1 MEVTTTGAPSLRR
14 WIAANRNQ
22 PAALFNN
29 IIDWFVLNRN
39 ADYGL
44 AVMRIAS
51 GSLILGWLLLNVPV
65 ANKVWGP
72 GSAYWDPYR
81 AVLGYKWPLDIL
93 REAGTGFFWGWYVTA
108 ILLAIAFTLGWR
120 TRVITPLFFVF
131 YAAINAQNTAIAD
144 GGNYFIRIM
153 LIYMIF
159 ADISRRWSLDAKRR
173 AVRGARVA
181 NTETQVGTVFHN
193 LALCLIVAQLCIVY
207 FEAGMYK
214 VQGKLWQEGT
224 AMYYPISSEAYGVL
238 PWLSE
243 LLTTNTWMVV
253 LLTYFTVIVQ
263 IAFPFLLFNRLTR
276 RMALLAILGM
286 HLGIAVVMGLP
297 FFSGIMASADAVLVS
312 ATTWVTIVTWL
323 DIQGR
328 AVGRKIPILR
338 KYIHPEIS
346 DVDGKTTETSPG
358 LLRSSL
364 NRSLTWPKRSMTS
377 GC

>member
-1 MEVTTTGAPSLRR
+1 MEIATTPIPSVRR
-14 WIAANRNQ
+14 WLSVNKKK
-22 PAALFNN
+22 PVALFYR
-29 IIDWFVLNRN
+29 IIDWFVLNRH
-39 ADYGL
+39 ADHGL
-44 AVMRIAS
+44 AIMRIAS
-51 GSLILGWLLLNVPV
+51 GTFILGWLLLNIPV

-81 AVLGYKWPLDIL
+81 AVLGYKWPLNIL
-93 REAGTGFFWGWYVTA
+93 REAGTGFFWGWYVIA
-108 ILLAIAFTLGWR
+108 ILLAVAFVLGWR
-120 TRVITPLFFVF
+120 TRIITPLFFIF
-131 YAAINAQNTAIAD
+131 YTAINAQNTSIAD

-173 AVRGARVA
+173 TARGARVA
-181 NTETQVGTVFHN
+181 NKETQIGTVFHN

-214 VQGKLWQEGT
+214 VQGRLWQEGT

-263 IAFPFLLFNRLTR
+263 IAFPFLLFNRITR
-276 RMALLAILGM
+276 RIALLAILGM
-286 HLGIAVVMGLP
+286 HLGIAIVMGLP

-323 DIQGR
+323 GIQGR
-328 AVGRKIPILR
+328 AIGRKIPIL
-338 KYIHPEIS
+338 KNYIHPEVS
-346 DVDGKTTETSPG
+346 DFDGKIIESTRPESNDESRVKEP
-358 LLRSSL
+358 
-364 NRSLTWPKRSMTS
+364 SLT
-377 GC
+377 